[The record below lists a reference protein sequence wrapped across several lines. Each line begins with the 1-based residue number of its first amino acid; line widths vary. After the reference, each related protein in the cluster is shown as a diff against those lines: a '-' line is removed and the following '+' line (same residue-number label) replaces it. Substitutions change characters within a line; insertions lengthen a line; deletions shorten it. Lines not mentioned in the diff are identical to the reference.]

1 MGSVRRAGDERWG
14 IVEELK
20 HHNSKKSKKTK
31 KQIKNKKT
39 KKQKKMYIFFLHPN
53 TGLLIEN

>member
-1 MGSVRRAGDERWG
+1 VDHRGRAET
-14 IVEELK
+14 LQL
-20 HHNSKKSKKTK
+20 KKSKKTK
-31 KQIKNKKT
+31 KQIKNQKN

>member
-20 HHNSKKSKKTK
+20 HHNSKQKKTK
-31 KQIKNKKT
+31 KQIKNQKS